1 MANYYVLLTD
11 HGKSFIANA
20 QANSQLALTHVVLGD
35 ANDQP
40 YLPESRLNQTKLV
53 HQTAKLPVAS
63 VKVINETT
71 AEVSAVVPSNVGG
84 FNVHEIGITDSS
96 GKLVYVG
103 NFHGGYRPT
112 LTEGAGG
119 DMELVITIIADNL
132 ATVVIEMDGNVV
144 SATRDWVNERFQL
157 LLRTLIPYGYLYHT
171 HTAVNPKPLF
181 DELLGTD
188 TQWRRIEGQTIVATD
203 PDDTYISDIGIVL
216 GQKGMTNLANAQRP
230 NVYPLRTTH
239 IFERYDPST
248 VVETVWKVVANK
260 TSINE
265 GDAVRFTITANNLP
279 DGQILNWTIKEGTLN
294 STSNDITSADK
305 TESGTVILNNGQAV
319 INFTTTSDDNETE
332 PQKHV
337 RLTVGAPANLSI
349 NVPVN
354 DAGHNET
361 VVHISQSTT
370 DGINLAEYYKAQYG
384 AYPSAGETVRFI
396 VDDGVDIIA
405 PDTATPAMTEGA
417 AWPTGNTPIVE
428 NRGRILGRGGN
439 GGRSAYRRRIFT
451 QTGENHLETYD
462 KGNVTPPENGHD
474 GGTGVSA
481 SRSIHVENY
490 NIVAGGGGGGGGMG
504 SYKPTSGNH
513 IVGGG
518 GSGGGAPLGQASPN
532 EGTYPMY
539 LKDDTIVQTK
549 KIPDSVFP
557 QGANVT
563 GIYQSIGTNSV
574 GTRLYQLIG
583 HGSEFY
589 KNRIELDG
597 IYEAKDV
604 NETRTAF
611 VPKVLSTNSNNGIKS
626 YRIGSTFYTVDRESI
641 ALNMSQDAS
650 VDTGGQGGANYT
662 PDVYNFINLIEPT
675 SAPSDLKD
683 TTHGGSG
690 GDIGVNGEDG
700 IMTKYFSSESN
711 VVPKESLL
719 WHVPSAKGG
728 LAGFIKEGNVTINNL
743 SGGVTKGR

>member
-119 DMELVITIIADNL
+119 DMELVITITADNL

-239 IFERYDPST
+239 IYERYDPLT

-294 STSNDITSADK
+294 SASNDITSADK

-370 DGINLAEYYKAQYG
+370 DGINLAEYYKTQYG
-384 AYPSAGETVRFI
+384 AYPAADDTVRFI
-396 VDDGVDIIA
+396 VDAGVDIIA
-405 PDTATPAMTEGA
+405 PKTATPALTEGA
-417 AWPTGNTPIVE
+417 NWPAGNIPIVE
-428 NRGRILGRGGN
+428 NHGRILGRGGD
-439 GGRSAYRRRIFT
+439 GGRSAYKRKFWGTDGDMLSTSKSLMRLP
-451 QTGENHLETYD
+451 E
-462 KGNVTPPENGHD
+462 KGGN
-474 GGTGVSA
+474 GGTAIKSLARAIV
-481 SRSIHVENY
+481 VENY
-490 NIVAGGGGGGGGMG
+490 NLITGGGGGGGGLGAYKTAG
-504 SYKPTSGNH
+504 SYNFV
-513 IVGGG
+513 VGGG
-518 GSGGGAPLGQASPN
+518 GTGGGAPLGKCSPN
-532 EGTYPMY
+532 ESTYTMY
-539 LKDDTIVQTK
+539 LQDTAITDK
-549 KIPDSVFP
+549 KLFLPTNNFYTILFQRVEGSV
-557 QGANVT
+557 ANA
-563 GIYQSIGTNSV
+563 S
-574 GTRLYQLIG
+574 
-583 HGSEFY
+583 GSAGDYYYDAEY
-589 KNRIELDG
+589 TASNIE
-597 IYEAKDV
+597 
-604 NETRTAF
+604 ETRS
-611 VPKVLSTNSNNGIKS
+611 VNVEISSTSNVKAPEGFTK
-626 YRIGSTFYTVDRESI
+626 YRIAAGAGYTLND
-641 ALNMSQDAS
+641 ALILRMSQSAS
-650 VDTGGQGGANYT
+650 LNNKGLGGANIAASTTDYHSA
-662 PDVYNFINLIEPT
+662 VNNIYPT
-675 SAPSDLKD
+675 SDDPTL
-683 TTHGGSG
+683 THGGDGGSFGENGQDGLFDKIYFYSG
-690 GDIGVNGEDG
+690 TGVATETTSDNTSWY
-700 IMTKYFSSESN
+700 IPPAT
-711 VVPKESLL
+711 
-719 WHVPSAKGG
+719 GG
-728 LAGFIKEGNVTINNL
+728 LAGYIKEGNVTITNY
-743 SGGVTKGR
+743 SGGITKGR

>member
-20 QANSQLALTHVVLGD
+20 QAGSQLALTHVVLGD
-35 ANDQP
+35 AHGQP
-40 YLPESRLNQTKLV
+40 YLPESRLTETKLV

-63 VKVINETT
+63 IKVINETT

-84 FNVHEIGITDSS
+84 WNLHEVGITDSS

-119 DMELVITIIADNL
+119 DMELVFTITADNL

-203 PDDTYISDIGIVL
+203 PDDTYIRDIGIVL
-216 GQKGMTNLANAQRP
+216 GQKGMTSLANAQRP

-248 VVETVWKVVANK
+248 VVETVWKVTANK

-279 DGQILNWTIKEGTLN
+279 DGQILNWSVKEGKLN
-294 STSNDITSADK
+294 SANNDITSLDK
-305 TESGTVILNNGQAV
+305 TDSGTVTLNNGQAI
-319 INFTTTSDDNETE
+319 INFTTTSDDNEAE

-337 RLTVGAPANLSI
+337 RLTIGAPANLSI

-361 VVHISQSTT
+361 VMHISQSTIE
-370 DGINLAEYYKAQYG
+370 GIDLAEYYKAQFG
-384 AYPSAGETVRFI
+384 SYPSTTDTVRFI
-396 VDDGVDIIA
+396 VDAGVDIIA
-405 PDTATPAMTEGA
+405 PNTATPAITEGVN
-417 AWPTGNTPIVE
+417 WPTGANEPIIE
-428 NRGRILGRGGN
+428 NRGRILGRGGD
-439 GGRSAYRRRIFT
+439 GGRSAYWYGTNPTPETSVPFT
-451 QTGENHLETYD
+451 VVPAQVG
-462 KGNVTPPENGHD
+462 GN
-474 GGTGVSA
+474 GGTAVKGDFV
-481 SRSIHVENY
+481 IDNY
-490 NIVAGGGGGGGGMG
+490 GLIAGGGGGGGGMG
-504 SYKPTSGNH
+504 AWKTEVGDQNF
-513 IVGGG
+513 GGG
-518 GSGGGAPLGQASPN
+518 GGTGGGAPYGKCSLN

-539 LKDDTIVQTK
+539 LTDETM
-549 KIPDSVFP
+549 PDYKP
-557 QGANVT
+557 PTPTDGKT
-563 GIYQSIGTNSV
+563 YQSLTIFKHAYNFTAGDGYDTYFDGGINGDSRAYATKNSQV
-574 GTRLYQLIG
+574 RYVAFIQW
-583 HGSEFY
+583 
-589 KNRIELDG
+589 
-597 IYEAKDV
+597 V
-604 NETRTAF
+604 NEANGVYEVVNDGYTYSNMRM
-611 VPKVLSTNSNNGIKS
+611 PK
-626 YRIGSTFYTVDRESI
+626 
-641 ALNMSQDAS
+641 DAS
-650 VDTGGQGGANYT
+650 IDVGGQFGYGGGYALFMFHYKVSHGRDPSKNHGGMGGNIGLSGQAGVITEFLNNTGGI
-662 PDVYNFINLIEPT
+662 V
-675 SAPSDLKD
+675 
-683 TTHGGSG
+683 
-690 GDIGVNGEDG
+690 
-700 IMTKYFSSESN
+700 SES
-711 VVPKESLL
+711 SLA
-719 WHVPSAKGG
+719 VNSPSASGG

>member
-20 QANSQLALTHVVLGD
+20 QAGSQLALTHVVLGD
-35 ANDQP
+35 AHGQP
-40 YLPESRLNQTKLV
+40 YLPESRLTEIKLV

-63 VKVINETT
+63 IKVINETT

-84 FNVHEIGITDSS
+84 WNLHEVGITDSS

-119 DMELVITIIADNL
+119 DMELVFTITADNL

-239 IFERYDPST
+239 IYERYDPST
-248 VVETVWKVVANK
+248 VVETVWNISANK
-260 TSINE
+260 SSITE
-265 GDAVRFTITANNLP
+265 GGAVRFTVTANNIP

-294 STSNDITSADK
+294 SASNDITSADK

-370 DGINLAEYYKAQYG
+370 DGINLAEYYKTQYG
-384 AYPSAGETVRFI
+384 AYPAADDTVRFI
-396 VDDGVDIIA
+396 VDAGVDIIA

-428 NRGRILGRGGN
+428 NHGRILGRGGN
-439 GGRSAYRRRIFT
+439 GGRSARTFVVYAYHNKSKADLAKA
-451 QTGENHLETYD
+451 G
-462 KGNVTPPENGHD
+462 GN
-474 GGTGVSA
+474 GGVAIKSTA
-481 SRSIHVENY
+481 RTIEVENY
-490 NIVAGGGGGGGGMG
+490 SLIAGGGGGGGGMG
-504 SYKPTSGNH
+504 AWSHDLKENNNFSNQTLG
-513 IVGGG
+513 GGG
-518 GSGGGAPLGQASPN
+518 GSGGGAPYGLNSPN
-532 EGTYPMY
+532 SSSMAAYLSDDRFPVKLNYIGDPHAILVTSTSVSTVGGTGSQVDSTATKSADADKDYMFY
-539 LKDDTIVQTK
+539 LPVASSGGKH
-549 KIPDSVFP
+549 KITV
-557 QGANVT
+557 
-563 GIYQSIGTNSV
+563 
-574 GTRLYQLIG
+574 
-583 HGSEFY
+583 
-589 KNRIELDG
+589 
-597 IYEAKDV
+597 
-604 NETRTAF
+604 
-611 VPKVLSTNSNNGIKS
+611 NNGS
-626 YRIGSTFYTVDRESI
+626 GQSRSLSCDLVMSTPAT
-641 ALNMSQDAS
+641 L
-650 VDTGGQGGANYT
+650 
-662 PDVYNFINLIEPT
+662 
-675 SAPSDLKD
+675 SAGI
-683 TTHGGSG
+683 GGSNGVSGTKNGDNEGARYITKVSYSEISGNKG
-690 GDIGVNGEDG
+690 GDGGEIGENGKAG
-700 IMTKYFSSESN
+700 TIQKYFN
-711 VVPKESLL
+711 VHGNVIDENHPDMLQVL
-719 WHVPSAKGG
+719 APANGG

>member
-1 MANYYVLLTD
+1 MANYYVALTD
-11 HGKSFIANA
+11 YGKSFIANA
-20 QANSQLALTHVVLGD
+20 QANTQLALTHVVLGD
-35 ANDQP
+35 ANNQP

-63 VKVINETT
+63 VKVVNSTT

-84 FNVHEIGITDSS
+84 WNLHEVGITDSS

-119 DMELVITIIADNL
+119 DMELVITIKADNL

-265 GDAVRFTITANNLP
+265 GGAVRFTVTANNLP

-294 STSNDITSADK
+294 SASNDITSADK
-305 TESGTVILNNGQAV
+305 TESGTVILKNGQAV
-319 INFTTTSDDNETE
+319 INFTTSADDNEVE

-337 RLTVGAPANLSI
+337 RLTVGDPANLSI
-349 NVPVN
+349 NVPIN

-384 AYPSAGETVRFI
+384 AYPSAGDTVRFI
-396 VDDGVDIIA
+396 VDAGVDIIA
-405 PDTATPAMTEGA
+405 ADTATPALTEGA
-417 AWPTGNTPIVE
+417 NWPTGNTPIVE
-428 NRGRILGRGGN
+428 NRGRILGRGGD
-439 GGRSAYRRRIFT
+439 GGRSAYWYGVNG
-451 QTGENHLETYD
+451 TGSN
-462 KGNVTPPENGHD
+462 NVDYAVVSAKSGSN
-474 GGTGVSA
+474 GGTAIKGRAVVDNHSL
-481 SRSIHVENY
+481 I
-490 NIVAGGGGGGGGMG
+490 AGGGGGGGGMG
-504 SYKPTSGNH
+504 AWGSNTGLNF
-513 IVGGG
+513 GGG
-518 GSGGGAPLGQASPN
+518 GGTGGGAPFGKCSLN

-539 LKDDTIVQTK
+539 LQDETMPSVKATLPNDGRTYESLAVLKNAINFTATNGSDTFFDEGIAGDPAAFATKNSQVRYASFINWIDESLGTYEVVDSSHNFSTMRMPKDA
-549 KIPDSVFP
+549 
-557 QGANVT
+557 G
-563 GIYQSIGTNSV
+563 
-574 GTRLYQLIG
+574 
-583 HGSEFY
+583 
-589 KNRIELDG
+589 
-597 IYEAKDV
+597 
-604 NETRTAF
+604 
-611 VPKVLSTNSNNGIKS
+611 
-626 YRIGSTFYTVDRESI
+626 
-641 ALNMSQDAS
+641 LN
-650 VDTGGQGGANYT
+650 TGGQSGYGGGYAVFLLHYKTAHGKDPSLNHGGGGGNIGEPGSPGVIT
-662 PDVYNFINLIEPT
+662 EFINNTGGNI
-675 SAPSDLKD
+675 SA
-683 TTHGGSG
+683 GSLS
-690 GDIGVNGEDG
+690 VN
-700 IMTKYFSSESN
+700 S
-711 VVPKESLL
+711 
-719 WHVPSAKGG
+719 PSAQGG
-728 LAGFIKEGNVTINNL
+728 LAGYVKEGSVTITNYG
-743 SGGVTKGR
+743 SGTTKGR

>member
-20 QANSQLALTHVVLGD
+20 QANSQLALTYVVLGD

-119 DMELVITIIADNL
+119 DMELVITITADNL

-239 IFERYDPST
+239 IYERYDPST

-294 STSNDITSADK
+294 SASNDITSADK

-370 DGINLAEYYKAQYG
+370 DSINLAEYYKAQYG

-405 PDTATPAMTEGA
+405 PNTATPALTEGA
-417 AWPTGNTPIVE
+417 NWPAGNIPTVE
-428 NRGRILGRGGN
+428 NHGRILGRGGN
-439 GGRSAYRRRIFT
+439 GGRSACIYVVNDIS
-451 QTGENHLETYD
+451 GGGILSAE
-462 KGNVTPPENGHD
+462 KGGD
-474 GGTGVSA
+474 GGTAIKGNIA
-481 SRSIHVENY
+481 VENY
-490 NIVAGGGGGGGGMG
+490 SLVAGGGGGGGGMG
-504 SYKPTSGNH
+504 AGYGSSAGF
-513 IVGGG
+513 IGGG
-518 GSGGGAPLGQASPN
+518 GAGGGAPFGKADLNANTYPKYLEDDTMPAAKVAIPN
-532 EGTYPMY
+532 DGRTYFELMIYKDKVNLTATDSYDTFFDGGDAGDPATFATYNRQVMYISIIRWIDEAAGTY
-539 LKDDTIVQTK
+539 
-549 KIPDSVFP
+549 
-557 QGANVT
+557 NV
-563 GIYQSIGTNSV
+563 GNPARY
-574 GTRLYQLIG
+574 
-583 HGSEFY
+583 
-589 KNRIELDG
+589 
-597 IYEAKDV
+597 
-604 NETRTAF
+604 
-611 VPKVLSTNSNNGIKS
+611 S
-626 YRIGSTFYTVDRESI
+626 YPVMQ
-641 ALNMSQDAS
+641 MSQDAGLES
-650 VDTGGQGGANYT
+650 GGLAGYGGGYGGSYLLPYQTQYGRDPSLNHGGA
-662 PDVYNFINLIEPT
+662 
-675 SAPSDLKD
+675 
-683 TTHGGSG
+683 G
-690 GDIGVNGEDG
+690 GDIGESGSAG
-700 IMTKYFSSESN
+700 IITQWLNNTGGIVDESAVEN
-711 VVPKESLL
+711 K
-719 WHVPSAKGG
+719 VPSQSGG
-728 LAGFIKEGNVTINNL
+728 LAGYIKEGNVTITNYS
-743 SGGVTKGR
+743 SGITKGR